1 MKENFHIIN
10 KYILEYLKLRKF
22 NINTFGFSFLN
33 FSDYHSYNR
42 LEYCKIFSDNL
53 QKKTEIIRNESKKI
67 SKYKKKSYNKQYN
80 EIDTVILSYI
90 TSPDQ
95 INNNDF
101 YFNNLIK
108 KKKLQ
113 EDKILFIY
121 NNLTKIDNYELEKK
135 NKTKKIFFLSTRISF
150 FKELKNFILINYEF
164 LQGLKLYY
172 LSKKNLSF
180 QKFISQLFTIRNL
193 TETLS
198 HFRISNQINELL
210 KKYKP
215 KNFLLLI
222 EGKLFENFLISN
234 VRKVNKN
241 IIIYGYQ
248 HSIITQNHFGFRR
261 KFEKKFEPDVLFTTG
276 NYNREIL
283 SKYGTKSEIIGPKT
297 NYMEKIEVNEIFNLK
312 NNNKKIIKILILSE
326 GLKEEYNFFF
336 NLCNQLSK
344 LEGIELLWRNHPAL
358 KIEEI
363 HKDFYKLNNFNI
375 SESNS
380 LGDDA
385 IKADIAI
392 YRGSSAIVDALKF
405 GVVPFYIQKDDTDGD
420 PLFFSNIGKKLNTEQ
435 CLNYFKNFENKEL
448 FKKHQKTYI
457 AEASELYKNYY

>member
-1 MKENFHIIN
+1 MKENFYIIN
-10 KYILEYLKLRKF
+10 KYIQEYLKLRKY
-22 NINTFGFSFLN
+22 NINTFGLSFLN

-42 LEYCKIFSDNL
+42 LAYYKIFSDDL
-53 QKKTEIIRNESKKI
+53 KKKREETKDESKKI
-67 SKYKKKSYNKQYN
+67 FKNEKKFNNKQYN
-80 EIDTVILSYI
+80 EIETVVLSYI

-95 INNNDF
+95 VNNNDF

-113 EDKILFIY
+113 EDRILFIY
-121 NNLTKIDNYELEKK
+121 NNFTKINNYELEKK
-135 NKTKKIFFLSTRISF
+135 NKTKKIFLLSKRISF
-150 FKELKNFILINYEF
+150 FKELKNFILVNYEF
-164 LQGLKLYY
+164 LQGLKIYY
-172 LSKKNLSF
+172 LSRKNLSF
-180 QKFISQLFTIRNL
+180 QKFITQLLTIRNL

-198 HFRISNQINELL
+198 NYRISYQINELL

-261 KFEKKFEPDVLFTTG
+261 KFEKKFEPDILFTTG
-276 NYNREIL
+276 NYNKEIL
-283 SKYGTKSEIIGPKT
+283 SKYGIKSEIIGPKT
-297 NYMEKIEVNEIFNLK
+297 SYSEKISVNEIFKLK
-312 NNNKKIIKILILSE
+312 NNSKKIIKILILSE
-326 GLKEEYNFFF
+326 GLTEEYKFFF
-336 NLCNQLSK
+336 KLCHHLSK
-344 LEGIELLWRNHPAL
+344 VEDIEILWRNHPAL

-363 HKDFYKLNNFNI
+363 QQDFNKLNNFNI
-375 SESNS
+375 SKSNT
-380 LGDDA
+380 LRDDA
-385 IKADIAI
+385 INSDIAI

-405 GVVPFYIQKDDTDGD
+405 GVVPFYLQKDDTGGD

-435 CLNYFKNFENKEL
+435 CLNFFKSFENKEL
-448 FKKHQKTYI
+448 FKKNQKKYI
-457 AEASELYKNYY
+457 MESSEFYRSYY

>member
-10 KYILEYLKLRKF
+10 KYIFEYLKLRKF

-42 LEYCKIFSDNL
+42 LGYYKIFSDNL
-53 QKKTEIIRNESKKI
+53 KKKGATIRDEPKKI
-67 SKYKKKSYNKQYN
+67 FKYEKKFNNKQYN
-80 EIDTVILSYI
+80 EIETVVLSYI

-113 EDKILFIY
+113 EDRILFIY
-121 NNLTKIDNYELEKK
+121 NNLTKMDSYELEKK
-135 NKTKKIFFLSTRISF
+135 NKIKKIFLLSKRIGF
-150 FKELKNFILINYEF
+150 FKELKNFFLVNYEF
-164 LQGLKLYY
+164 LQGLKIYY
-172 LSKKNLSF
+172 LSKKNSSF
-180 QKFISQLFTIRNL
+180 QKFIIQLLTIRNL

-198 HFRISNQINELL
+198 HYRISHQINELL

-215 KNFLLLI
+215 KNFFLLI

-276 NYNREIL
+276 NYNKEIL
-283 SKYGTKSEIIGPKT
+283 SKYGIKSEIIGPKT
-297 NYMEKIEVNEIFNLK
+297 NYSEKIEVNEIFNFK
-312 NNNKKIIKILILSE
+312 NNNQEIIKILILSE

-336 NLCNQLSK
+336 KLCNHLSK
-344 LEGIELLWRNHPAL
+344 IKGIEILWRNHPAL
-358 KIEEI
+358 RIEEI
-363 HKDFYKLNNFNI
+363 KKDFYKLNNFNV
-375 SESNS
+375 STSNS
-380 LGDDA
+380 LSDDA
-385 IKADIAI
+385 IVSDIAI

-420 PLFFSNIGKKLNTEQ
+420 PLFFSNIGKKLNVEK
-435 CLNYFKNFENKEL
+435 CLNYFNNFENKEL
-448 FKKHQKTYI
+448 FKKYQKKYI
-457 AEASELYKNYY
+457 TEASEFYKNYY